1 MLLAAGYFRARIPK
15 LHPFDKMLGGLAW
28 CIISSNVEVDV
39 DLHFDEDMTLGMCWQ
54 GIEDVFLNHSVR
66 YWFFSVRSQNQA
78 WRERHRRFEE
88 NEMSLTSSAPSAS
101 WTRFSGDPA
110 HICKILNYY

>member
-39 DLHFDEDMTLGMCWQ
+39 DLHFDEDMTLGEFLCTLHLSQETQTANFDSDREFKAKKAVTSRSNRQ
-54 GIEDVFLNHSVR
+54 GT
-66 YWFFSVRSQNQA
+66 RSNWA
-78 WRERHRRFEE
+78 K
-88 NEMSLTSSAPSAS
+88 TSSPPL
-101 WTRFSGDPA
+101 RR
-110 HICKILNYY
+110 

>member
-39 DLHFDEDMTLGMCWQ
+39 DLHFDEEMTLGEIHGSPCNLSAAHP
-54 GIEDVFLNHSVR
+54 DP
-66 YWFFSVRSQNQA
+66 
-78 WRERHRRFEE
+78 
-88 NEMSLTSSAPSAS
+88 SL
-101 WTRFSGDPA
+101 F
-110 HICKILNYY
+110 

>member
-66 YWFFSVRSQNQA
+66 FWFFLLGHKIKLGENVIAALKKMKCPSPLQPHQLRGLDFQA
-78 WRERHRRFEE
+78 IQP
-88 NEMSLTSSAPSAS
+88 TSAK
-101 WTRFSGDPA
+101 F
-110 HICKILNYY
+110 